1 MAPVTAGATR
11 GAVIETM
18 STFFLCLLGIHG
30 QRGTQVTTRRG
41 FLGATATLP
50 LLAAPLAAEAN
61 TTDLVL
67 TCDTT
72 LGPAMRQAASGFNAG
87 GGVRVFVFPTGPGLI
102 VPQLE
107 RQIQNDLLM
116 TQPVLMEQ
124 ARREALVA
132 PGAVRGAWR
141 NPLVIAARAGQQ
153 AGGSRLAV
161 SDPLPGSD
169 MDGPAIARALG
180 RAEPDI
186 IGVHDTDEVVFLL
199 MRGEAAQGLLHMT
212 DVRANPELTV
222 IAPVPELIAPPLA
235 YTAAVTKLSWRPNPE
250 AFLNFLVSDQ
260 ARALLTEQG
269 LEVVS

>member
-1 MAPVTAGATR
+1 MAKGNT
-11 GAVIETM
+11 
-18 STFFLCLLGIHG
+18 
-30 QRGTQVTTRRG
+30 VTTRRG

-72 LGPAMRQAASGFNAG
+72 LGPAMRQAARRFRAG
-87 GGVRVFVFPTGPGLI
+87 GGVLVRVFPTGPGLI

-116 TQPVLMEQ
+116 TQSALMDQ
-124 ARREALVA
+124 AEREALVA
-132 PGAVRGAWR
+132 PGASRGAWR
-141 NPLVIAARAGQQ
+141 NPLVIAARAGGP
-153 AGGSRLAV
+153 ASGSRLAV

-169 MDGPAIARALG
+169 MDGPVIARALG
-180 RAEPDI
+180 RAAPDI
-186 IGVHDTDEVVFLL
+186 IGVHDTDAVIFLL
-199 MRGEAAQGLLHMT
+199 LRGDAAQGLLHMT
-212 DVRANPELTV
+212 DVRAHPELTV
-222 IAPVPELIAPPLA
+222 IAPVPELVAPPLL
-235 YTAAVTKLSWRPNPE
+235 YTAAVTKLAWRPNPE

-260 ARALLTEQG
+260 ARALLAEQG